1 MKSIARFFV
10 GVKAEMGKVRWP
22 NKKEMVSYSMATIT
36 FIVVFA
42 LFFVGSDA
50 LLGALMKVLG

>member
-10 GVKAEMGKVRWP
+10 GVKQEMGKVRWP

-42 LFFVGSDA
+42 LFFVGTDA
-50 LLGALMKVLG
+50 LLSAIMKVLG